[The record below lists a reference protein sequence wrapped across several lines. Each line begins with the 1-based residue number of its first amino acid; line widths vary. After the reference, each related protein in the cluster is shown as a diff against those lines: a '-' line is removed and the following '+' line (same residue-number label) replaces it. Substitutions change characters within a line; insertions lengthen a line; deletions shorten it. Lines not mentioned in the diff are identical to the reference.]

1 MKRIRILVL
10 EDDLQ
15 TLSKLLDGLYRLE
28 ERLTNA
34 ENPKEIA
41 VTVLSE
47 YTQVEEYV
55 NASQNPQFDIVLLDR
70 DCKAGGSF
78 HILDMAKIGVER
90 IISISSIPQ
99 YNEEASKLGV
109 TRVVHKDYNRL
120 DYFTEQLCN
129 YIEGMILEDY
139 LKY

>member
-1 MKRIRILVL
+1 M

-28 ERLTNA
+28 EKLTNG

-78 HILDMAKIGVER
+78 HTLNMAKIGVSKV
-90 IISISSIPQ
+90 ISISSIPQ
-99 YNEEASKLGV
+99 YNEEARKLGV
-109 TRVVHKDYNRL
+109 TRVVHKDYSRL
-120 DYFTEQLCN
+120 EYFTERLCR
-129 YIEGMILEDY
+129 YIEEMTLEN
-139 LKY
+139 

>member
-1 MKRIRILVL
+1 MKRIRILIL

-15 TLSKLLDGLYRLE
+15 TLAKILDGLYRLE

-47 YTQVEEYV
+47 YTQVDEYI
-55 NASQNPQFDIVLLDR
+55 NASRNPQFDIVLLDR

-78 HILDMAKIGVER
+78 HTLSMAKIGVEK
-90 IISISSIPQ
+90 IVAISSIPQ
-99 YNEEASKLGV
+99 YNEEARKRGII
-109 TRVVHKDYNRL
+109 RIVHKDYSKL
-120 DYFTEQLCN
+120 SYFTERLCRQ
-129 YIEGMILEDY
+129 IEEMTLEN
-139 LKY
+139 

>member
-1 MKRIRILVL
+1 MIL

-15 TLSKLLDGLYRLE
+15 TLAKILDRLYRLE
-28 ERLTNA
+28 ERLTNG

-55 NASQNPQFDIVLLDR
+55 NANPNPQFDIVLLDR

-78 HILDMAKIGVER
+78 HTLDLAKIGVNKV
-90 IISISSIPQ
+90 IAISSIPQ
-99 YNEEASKLGV
+99 YNEEAKKRGI
-109 TRVVHKDYNRL
+109 TRIVHKDYSRL
-120 DYFTEQLCN
+120 SYFTERLCRH
-129 YIEGMILEDY
+129 IEEMILES
-139 LKY
+139 

>member
-1 MKRIRILVL
+1 MKRIRILIL

-15 TLSKLLDGLYRLE
+15 TLSKILDGLYRLE
-28 ERLTNA
+28 ERFTNE

-55 NASQNPQFDIVLLDR
+55 NASPKPQFDIVLLDR

-78 HILDMAKIGVER
+78 HVLEMEKIGVEK
-90 IISISSIPQ
+90 IVSISSIPQ
-99 YNEEASKLGV
+99 YNEEAIRLGV
-109 TRVVHKDYNRL
+109 IRVIHKDYNRL
-120 DYFTEQLCN
+120 GYFAERLCRQ
-129 YIEGMILEDY
+129 IEEMILEN
-139 LKY
+139 

>member
-1 MKRIRILVL
+1 MKRIKILIL

-15 TLSKLLDGLYRLE
+15 TLAKILDGLYRLE
-28 ERLTNA
+28 EKLTNA

-47 YTQVEEYV
+47 YTQVEEYI

-78 HILDMAKIGVER
+78 HILDMEKIGVEK
-90 IISISSIPQ
+90 IVSISSIPQ
-99 YNEEASKLGV
+99 YNEEAKRLGV
-109 TRVVHKDYNRL
+109 TRIVHKDYSRL
-120 DYFTEQLCN
+120 DYFTKRLCRH
-129 YIEGMILEDY
+129 IEEMVLES
-139 LKY
+139 